1 MSKSISVVTNYYMFS
16 SKHNCVDYYRVPRWR
31 YVYTLHKITSLCH
44 NICPC
49 CYLRLILIRDDIR
62 NENM

>member
-49 CYLRLILIRDDIR
+49 CYLRL
-62 NENM
+62 